1 MKVAVAASP
10 EVAIPSLEYLLNSK
24 HELALII
31 SRPDNQVGRG
41 RELTPTAVS
50 HWAKSNG
57 IELYCPK
64 KASDFDERLKSFDL
78 VITIGYGLLLPD
90 YILVQPKHGF
100 INLHFSLLPKLR
112 GAAPAQ
118 RAIIN
123 GLAETGVTVFQ
134 LDSGMDTGPIYL
146 QTKHSIKPNT
156 TAGELLDELAQLGP
170 SAIGE
175 TLSAI
180 ENGIEPVAQDH
191 SLATSAAKLTK
202 SEAQIDWSETAENI
216 VNRILGFA
224 PNPGATARFRGEV
237 LRISKARVSEHSLS
251 LGDISVLSGSVLVG
265 TSTSAVELLEVTPA
279 GKKAM
284 SATAWANG
292 ARFTVGETIE

>member
-202 SEAQIDWSETAENI
+202 AEAQIDWSEKAENI
-216 VNRILGFA
+216 VNKILGFA
-224 PNPGATARFRGEV
+224 PNPGATAKFRDEV

-251 LGDISVLSGSVLVG
+251 LGEISLLSGSVLVG

-279 GKKAM
+279 GKKPM